1 MAFKKNYLCKMFKK
15 YIQPIFFVTIFCL
28 TITSCSRFSR
38 LLKSSDMNLKYNAA
52 VEYFQK
58 KKFYNALELFE
69 ELVPLNRGTSRAEET
84 YYYYSMCH
92 FYINDYISAA
102 YHLNNFVQQFPNSA
116 HAEEAAFNNAYCYY
130 LDSPGSSLD
139 QQSTLDAIKQFQI
152 FADKFPSSSKLEE
165 CNKLVDELRA
175 KLETKAYDNARL
187 YYKMEDY
194 KAAVVAFT
202 NVVKDFPAT
211 NYKEEC
217 LFLSLKSSYLYA
229 FNSIDVKKEERYKA
243 AIENYSKLV
252 EAFPVS
258 KYKREADK
266 IERDSREKID
276 ELKYLNL
283 PQTSK

>member
-1 MAFKKNYLCKMFKK
+1 ML
-15 YIQPIFFVTIFCL
+15 L
-28 TITSCSRFSR
+28 TSCSRFSR
-38 LLKSSDMNLKYNAA
+38 LLKSSDMNLKFNAA
-52 VEYFQK
+52 VEYYEK
-58 KKFYNALELFE
+58 KKFYNALQLFE
-69 ELVPLNRGTSRAEET
+69 ELVPLNRGTSKAEET

-102 YHLNNFVQQFPNSA
+102 YHLNNFVQQFPASK

-152 FADKFPSSSKLEE
+152 FADRYPESAKLPE

-194 KAAVVAFT
+194 KAAVVAFN
-202 NVVKDFPAT
+202 NVIKDFPAT

-217 LFLSLKSSYLYA
+217 LFLSLKSAYLYA
-229 FNSIDVKKEERYKA
+229 INSIDIEKEERFKST
-243 AIENYSKLV
+243 IENYSKLI
-252 EAFPVS
+252 EAFPDS
-258 KYKREADK
+258 KYKREADR
-266 IERDSREKID
+266 IEKDSKEKID
-276 ELKYLNL
+276 ALKYLNL
-283 PQTSK
+283 PNP